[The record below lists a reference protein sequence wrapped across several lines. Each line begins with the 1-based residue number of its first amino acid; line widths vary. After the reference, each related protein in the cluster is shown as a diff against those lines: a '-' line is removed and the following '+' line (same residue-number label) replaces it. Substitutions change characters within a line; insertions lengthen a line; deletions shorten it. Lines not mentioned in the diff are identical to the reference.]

1 MKTVTAAQMREL
13 DASSIRSGIG
23 GEVLMERAGA
33 GTAVHIAEF
42 VRRLVPLH
50 VRRFV
55 ILAGKGNNGGDAYV
69 VARHL
74 RMLFP
79 AVETVVVSVVPVAEL
94 HGETALNAQRLPT
107 DITLLDD
114 AGSEALVWL
123 PGDIIVDGLLGTGF
137 SGNLRPRYAQWIEA
151 VNRSG
156 MPVIAIDLPSGLDAD
171 TGEVA
176 TSAVRADLTVTI
188 ALPKTGLYRGRGP
201 ELCGQLRCV
210 NIGIPEEFIAA
221 VESPMAISF
230 AADMLPRFGRLPVD
244 CHKNSRGRLTVFGGC
259 CLYPGAPLLS
269 ASAAMYSGCGYVRL
283 ALPASTELSTSHS
296 AALVVRHLHD
306 DGIGFSGEAVSGAL
320 TLLEQSDAVV
330 IGPGIGRGSGLTAFL
345 TPLLSSSLPAV
356 IDADALNWIAD
367 NPSRYQRGGGHVL
380 TPHPGEM
387 RRLLTGY
394 GLSEMLAADR
404 PVQAKALAKATGA
417 TVALKGHRTVV
428 CCPDGRISICGTGT
442 PALAK
447 AGSGDCLSGIIGTF
461 LAQGMTPFEAAETGA
476 FVHGLA
482 AELSPCGM
490 RGTTVDA
497 LIALIPAALREISP
511 FA

>member
-13 DASSIRSGIG
+13 DAHCIRSGIG

-33 GTAVHIAEF
+33 GTAAYIADF
-42 VRRLVPLH
+42 VRRLAPVH

-55 ILAGKGNNGGDAYV
+55 FLAGKGNNGGDAYV
-69 VARHL
+69 AARHL
-74 RMLFP
+74 RTLFP
-79 AVETVVVSVVPVAEL
+79 AVETVVVSVIPVAEL
-94 HGETALNAQRLPT
+94 RGEAALNAQRLPK

-114 AGSEALVWL
+114 AGVEALAWR

-137 SGNLRPRYAQWIEA
+137 SGALRPRYAQWIDA

-156 MPVIAIDLPSGLDAD
+156 MPVIAIDLPSGLNAD

-176 TSAVRADLTVTI
+176 TAAVRADLTVTV

-201 ELCGQLRCV
+201 ELCGQLRCAD
-210 NIGIPEEFIAA
+210 IGVPGEFIAA
-221 VESPMAISF
+221 VESPVTISF
-230 AADMLPRFGRLPVD
+230 AADLLPRLGRLAAD

-259 CLYPGAPLLS
+259 CQYPGAPLLS
-269 ASAAMYSGCGYVRL
+269 ASAAMHSGCGYVRL
-283 ALPASTELSTSHS
+283 ALPASAELSTSHS
-296 AALVVRHLHD
+296 AALVVRRLHD
-306 DGIGFSGEAVSGAL
+306 DGVGFGAEAVSGAL
-320 TLLEQSDAVV
+320 ALLEQSDALAV
-330 IGPGIGRGSGLTAFL
+330 GPGIGHGAGLTAFL
-345 TPLLSSSLPAV
+345 TALLPSPLPAV

-367 NPSRYQRGGGHVL
+367 NPGRYRKGGGHVL

-394 GLSEMLAADR
+394 GLSEALEAER
-404 PVQAKALAKATGA
+404 PVQAKALAEATGA
-417 TVALKGHRTVV
+417 TVALKGLRTVV
-428 CCPDGRISICGTGT
+428 CGPDGRISLCGTGT

-482 AELSPCGM
+482 AELSPAGM

-497 LIALIPAALREISP
+497 LIGLIPAALREISP